1 MVTQA
6 TYKIVSLEDPNH
18 QWELFDGHL
27 VEKPAMSVSHNRL
40 MARLTAQLV
49 RQLDFD
55 EFEVRMNTGR
65 LGYSGRTY
73 FIPDVHVIPLSLIR
87 QIDEGSSAL
96 EILSQPLPFVVE
108 VWSPSTGLYDVDE
121 KIPEYLKRGDLEVWR
136 LHPYERTL
144 TAWRR
149 REDGGYDESIQ
160 RGGVV
165 HPVGLPNVT
174 IDLDEL
180 FNLG

>member
-18 QWELFDGHL
+18 QWELFNGRL
-27 VEKPAMSVSHNRL
+27 VEKPTMSFAHNDVMSELGYMLRS
-40 MARLTAQLV
+40 QLPRDKYRV
-49 RQLDFD
+49 R
-55 EFEVRMNTGR
+55 VNAGR
-65 LGYSGRTY
+65 LRYGDRSY
-73 FIPDVHVIPLSLIR
+73 FVPDVMVIDQPVIQPEPS
-87 QIDEGSSAL
+87 DL
-96 EILSQPLPFVVE
+96 ETYKSPLPLVVE
-108 VWSPSTGLYDVDE
+108 IWSPSTGLYDIDE

-180 FNLG
+180 FNLR